1 MKTLRRSGCLDTN
14 APAGRPAKPPRKRLA
29 CCRKHPNPSDP
40 PTFTRSGEVFAVRS
54 THARNLWFAGSIHLD
69 SQIPGCRIRA
79 FDLSPESGVKRRNGG
94 VARIFRGV
102 ERRIPGLKITPG
114 IEDGGVSG
122 MGLFPTTGYGRQSGT
137 PVGRQAMQFAL
148 SDEELRRLA
157 EALAPILAQRLGH
170 QETASTSEGYLAPDA
185 AARYL
190 GVSRKRIYDLTSM
203 RVLLPDGR
211 DGRTPLFTR
220 ATLDA
225 YVRHAVVGRAP
236 TRASR

>member
-1 MKTLRRSGCLDTN
+1 
-14 APAGRPAKPPRKRLA
+14 
-29 CCRKHPNPSDP
+29 
-40 PTFTRSGEVFAVRS
+40 VRS
-54 THARNLWFAGSIHLD
+54 AHAKNLRFAGSIRID
-69 SQIPGCRIRA
+69 SQFPGCRNRA
-79 FDLSPESGVKRRNGG
+79 FDLSPESGVKRRKGG
-94 VARIFRGV
+94 VTRIFRGV

-122 MGLFPTTGYGRQSGT
+122 KDLFPTTGYGRKSGI
-137 PVGRQAMQFAL
+137 PFGRQAMQFAL

-170 QETASTSEGYLAPDA
+170 QEQAPASEGYLAPDA

-203 RVLLPDGR
+203 RVLVPDGR

-225 YVRHAVVGRAP
+225 YVRRTTTGQAP
-236 TRASR
+236 TGASR